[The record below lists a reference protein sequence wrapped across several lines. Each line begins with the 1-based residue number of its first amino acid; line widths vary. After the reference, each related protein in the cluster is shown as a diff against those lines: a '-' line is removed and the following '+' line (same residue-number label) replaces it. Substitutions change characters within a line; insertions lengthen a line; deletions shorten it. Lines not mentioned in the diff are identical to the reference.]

1 MAERIIFHIDVNNA
15 FLSWTAVQLLEEGYN
30 IDIRT
35 IPAIIAGDE
44 SKRHGIVLAKSP
56 IAKKYGIVTA
66 ETIYQ
71 AKMKCPNLKIFSPN
85 HEIYQRKS
93 KQLMNYLKTFT
104 PIMEQFSIDECF
116 LDMTGTK
123 YLYTNHLELA
133 YKIKDEIKEKFGF
146 TVNVG
151 IGNNKL
157 CAKMASDF
165 EKPDKVHTLLKSEI
179 KEKLWPL
186 PVNDL
191 FMCGKKTSIELN
203 KMNIY
208 TIKDLAEYDFQKL
221 EKKFKSQAKY
231 LKQAAWGIDE
241 SKVEERKD
249 KRQSISTTRTLPHD
263 EENKE
268 KLKEVLFVQ
277 TEDVCRQLRE
287 QNLYASTI
295 AIIYKDKYFKSTTVQ
310 EQLENATDN
319 TKEILKKINSLFDKS
334 YNNIPVRLIG
344 VRLANLTKFK
354 NTQVSIFDT
363 EIDNDSKEE
372 SIQKTVDKIN
382 KKFGSSL
389 IMPASIKKLQKMKKY
404 NTNVEKKQRIL

>member
-263 EENKE
+263 EENRE

-319 TKEILKKINSLFDKS
+319 TKEILKKINSLFEKS
-334 YNNIPVRLIG
+334 YNNMPVRLIG

-363 EIDNDSKEE
+363 EIDNDYKEE
-372 SIQKTVDKIN
+372 SIKKTVDKIN

-389 IMPASIKKLQKMKKY
+389 IMPASIKKLQK
-404 NTNVEKKQRIL
+404 NEER

>member
-30 IDIRT
+30 IDIRK

-71 AKMKCPNLKIFSPN
+71 AKMKCPNLKVFSPN

-93 KQLMNYLKTFT
+93 KQLMSYLKEFT

-123 YLYTNHLELA
+123 YLYDNYLELA

-165 EKPDKVHTLLKSEI
+165 EKPDKVHTLLKNEI

-186 PVNDL
+186 PVKDL

-263 EENKE
+263 EENRE
-268 KLKEVLFVQ
+268 KLKEVLFLQ

-287 QNLYASTI
+287 KKLYASTI

-319 TKEILKKINSLFDKS
+319 TKEILKKINSLFEKS
-334 YNNIPVRLIG
+334 YNNIPIRLIG
-344 VRLANLTKFK
+344 VRLANLTKYK
-354 NTQVSIFDT
+354 NTQVSLFDT
-363 EIDNDSKEE
+363 EIDDNSKEE

-389 IMPASIKKLQKMKKY
+389 IMPASIKKLQKNKEM
-404 NTNVEKKQRIL
+404 

>member
-319 TKEILKKINSLFDKS
+319 TKEILKKINSLFEKS

-354 NTQVSIFDT
+354 NTQVSLFDT
-363 EIDNDSKEE
+363 EIDNNSKEE

-389 IMPASIKKLQKMKKY
+389 IMPASIKKLQK
-404 NTNVEKKQRIL
+404 NEEI

>member
-221 EKKFKSQAKY
+221 EKEFKSQAKY

-319 TKEILKKINSLFDKS
+319 TKEILKKINSLFEKS
-334 YNNIPVRLIG
+334 YNNMPVRLIG

-389 IMPASIKKLQKMKKY
+389 IMPASIKKLQKK
-404 NTNVEKKQRIL
+404 

>member
-165 EKPDKVHTLLKSEI
+165 EKPDKVHTLLRSEI

-263 EENKE
+263 EENSE
-268 KLKEVLFVQ
+268 KLKEVLFMQ
-277 TEDVCRQLRE
+277 TQDVCRQLRE
-287 QNLYASTI
+287 KNLYASTI
-295 AIIYKDKYFKSTTVQ
+295 AIIYKDKYFKSTTFQ
-310 EQLENATDN
+310 EQLENVTDN
-319 TKEILKKINSLFDKS
+319 TKEILKKINSLFEKS

-344 VRLANLTKFK
+344 VRLANLTEFK
-354 NTQVSIFDT
+354 NTQVSLFDI
-363 EIDNDSKEE
+363 ESDDNSKEE
-372 SIQKTVDKIN
+372 SIQKTIDKIN

-389 IMPASIKKLQKMKKY
+389 IMPASIKKLQK
-404 NTNVEKKQRIL
+404 NEEI

>member
-15 FLSWTAVQLLEEGYN
+15 FLSWTAVQLLDEGYN

-71 AKMKCPNLKIFSPN
+71 AKIKCPNLKIFSPN

-93 KQLMNYLKTFT
+93 KQLMDYLKTFT

-123 YLYTNHLELA
+123 YLYANYLELA

-165 EKPDKVHTLLKSEI
+165 EKPDKVHTLLRSEI

-208 TIKDLAEYDFQKL
+208 TIKDLAEFDFQKL

-263 EENKE
+263 EENRE

-287 QNLYASTI
+287 KNLYASTI

-319 TKEILKKINSLFDKS
+319 TKEILKKINSLFEKS

-354 NTQVSIFDT
+354 NTQVSLFDT
-363 EIDNDSKEE
+363 EFDDNSKEE
-372 SIQKTVDKIN
+372 NIQKTVDKIN

-389 IMPASIKKLQKMKKY
+389 IMPASIKKLQK
-404 NTNVEKKQRIL
+404 NEEI

>member
-15 FLSWTAVQLLEEGYN
+15 FLSWTAVQLLDEGYN
-30 IDIRT
+30 IDIRK

-93 KQLMNYLKTFT
+93 KQLMDYLKTFT

-123 YLYTNHLELA
+123 YLYANYLELA

-165 EKPDKVHTLLKSEI
+165 EKPDKVHTLLRSEI

-208 TIKDLAEYDFQKL
+208 TIKDLAEFDFQKL

-263 EENKE
+263 EENSE
-268 KLKEVLFVQ
+268 KLKEVLFMQ

-287 QNLYASTI
+287 KNLYASTI

-310 EQLENATDN
+310 EQLENVTDN
-319 TKEILKKINSLFDKS
+319 TKEILKKINSLFEKS

-344 VRLANLTKFK
+344 VRLANLTEFK
-354 NTQVSIFDT
+354 NTQVSLFDI
-363 EIDNDSKEE
+363 ESDDNSKEE
-372 SIQKTVDKIN
+372 SIQKTIDKIN

-389 IMPASIKKLQKMKKY
+389 IMPASIKKLQK
-404 NTNVEKKQRIL
+404 NEEI

>member
-1 MAERIIFHIDVNNA
+1 MTERIIFHIDVNNA
-15 FLSWTAVQLLEEGYN
+15 FLSWTAVQLLDEGYN
-30 IDIRT
+30 IDIRK

-93 KQLMNYLKTFT
+93 KQLMDYLKTFT

-123 YLYTNHLELA
+123 YLYANYLELA

-165 EKPDKVHTLLKSEI
+165 EKPDKVHTLLRSEI

-208 TIKDLAEYDFQKL
+208 TIKDLAEFDFQKL

-263 EENKE
+263 EENSE
-268 KLKEVLFVQ
+268 KLKEVLFMQ

-287 QNLYASTI
+287 KNLYASTI

-310 EQLENATDN
+310 EQLENVTDN
-319 TKEILKKINSLFDKS
+319 TKEILKKINSLFEKS

-344 VRLANLTKFK
+344 VRLANLTEFK
-354 NTQVSIFDT
+354 NTQVSLFDI
-363 EIDNDSKEE
+363 ESDDNSKEE
-372 SIQKTVDKIN
+372 SIQKTIDKIN

-389 IMPASIKKLQKMKKY
+389 IMLASIKKLQK
-404 NTNVEKKQRIL
+404 NEEI

>member
-231 LKQAAWGIDE
+231 LKQAAWGIDK

-319 TKEILKKINSLFDKS
+319 TKEILKKINSLFEKS
-334 YNNIPVRLIG
+334 YNNMPVRLIG

-389 IMPASIKKLQKMKKY
+389 IMPASIKKLQK
-404 NTNVEKKQRIL
+404 NEEI

>member
-30 IDIRT
+30 IDIRK

-93 KQLMNYLKTFT
+93 KQLMDYLKTFT

-123 YLYTNHLELA
+123 YLYANYLELA

-165 EKPDKVHTLLKSEI
+165 EKPDKVHTLLRSEI

-208 TIKDLAEYDFQKL
+208 TIKDLAEFDFQKL

-263 EENKE
+263 EENSE
-268 KLKEVLFVQ
+268 KLKEVLFMQ

-287 QNLYASTI
+287 KNLYASTI

-310 EQLENATDN
+310 EQLENVTDN
-319 TKEILKKINSLFDKS
+319 TKEILKKINSLFEKS

-344 VRLANLTKFK
+344 VRLANLTEFK
-354 NTQVSIFDT
+354 NTQVSLFDI
-363 EIDNDSKEE
+363 ESDDNSKEE
-372 SIQKTVDKIN
+372 SIQKTIDKIN

-389 IMPASIKKLQKMKKY
+389 IMPASIKKLQK
-404 NTNVEKKQRIL
+404 NEEI

>member
-310 EQLENATDN
+310 EQLENVTDN
-319 TKEILKKINSLFDKS
+319 TKEILKKINSLFEKS

-344 VRLANLTKFK
+344 VRLANLTEFK
-354 NTQVSIFDT
+354 NTQVSLFDI
-363 EIDNDSKEE
+363 ESDDNSKEE
-372 SIQKTVDKIN
+372 SIQKTIDKIN

-389 IMPASIKKLQKMKKY
+389 IMPASIKKLQK
-404 NTNVEKKQRIL
+404 NEEI

>member
-15 FLSWTAVQLLEEGYN
+15 FLSWTAVQLLDEGYN
-30 IDIRT
+30 VDIRK

-93 KQLMNYLKTFT
+93 KQLMSYLKEFT

-123 YLYTNHLELA
+123 YLYDNYLELA

-165 EKPDKVHTLLKSEI
+165 EKPDKVHTLLKNEI

-231 LKQAAWGIDE
+231 LKQAVWGIDE

-263 EENKE
+263 EENRE
-268 KLKEVLFVQ
+268 KLKEVLFMQ

-287 QNLYASTI
+287 KKLYASTI
-295 AIIYKDKYFKSTTVQ
+295 AIIYKDKYFKSTTIQ

-319 TKEILKKINSLFDKS
+319 TKEILKKINSLFEKS
-334 YNNIPVRLIG
+334 YNNIPIRLIG
-344 VRLANLTKFK
+344 VRLANLTKYK
-354 NTQVSIFDT
+354 NTQVSLFDT
-363 EIDNDSKEE
+363 EIDDNSKEE

-389 IMPASIKKLQKMKKY
+389 IMPASIKKLQK
-404 NTNVEKKQRIL
+404 NEEI

>member
-179 KEKLWPL
+179 KETLWPL
-186 PVNDL
+186 PVHDL

-319 TKEILKKINSLFDKS
+319 TKEILKKINSLFEKS
-334 YNNIPVRLIG
+334 YNNMPVRLIG

-389 IMPASIKKLQKMKKY
+389 IMPASIKKLQK
-404 NTNVEKKQRIL
+404 NEEI

>member
-30 IDIRT
+30 IDIRK

-93 KQLMNYLKTFT
+93 KQLMDYLKTFT

-123 YLYTNHLELA
+123 YLYANYLELA
-133 YKIKDEIKEKFGF
+133 YKIKDEIREKFGF

-165 EKPDKVHTLLKSEI
+165 EKPDKVHTLLRSEI

-208 TIKDLAEYDFQKL
+208 TIKDLAEFDFQKL

-263 EENKE
+263 EENSE
-268 KLKEVLFVQ
+268 KLKEVLFMQ

-287 QNLYASTI
+287 KNLYTSTI

-310 EQLENATDN
+310 EQLENVTDN
-319 TKEILKKINSLFDKS
+319 TKEILKKVNSLFEKS

-344 VRLANLTKFK
+344 VRLANLTEFK
-354 NTQVSIFDT
+354 NTQVSLFDI
-363 EIDNDSKEE
+363 ESDDNSKEE
-372 SIQKTVDKIN
+372 SIQKTIDKIN

-389 IMPASIKKLQKMKKY
+389 IMPASIKKLQKK
-404 NTNVEKKQRIL
+404 EEI

>member
-30 IDIRT
+30 VDIRK

-93 KQLMNYLKTFT
+93 KQLMSYLKAFT

-123 YLYTNHLELA
+123 YLYDNYLELA
-133 YKIKDEIKEKFGF
+133 YKIKEEIKEKFGF

-165 EKPDKVHTLLKSEI
+165 EKPDKVHTLLKNEI

-263 EENKE
+263 EENRE
-268 KLKEVLFVQ
+268 KLKEVLFMQ

-287 QNLYASTI
+287 KKLYASTI
-295 AIIYKDKYFKSTTVQ
+295 AIIYKDKYFKSTTIQ

-319 TKEILKKINSLFDKS
+319 TKEILKKINSLFEKS
-334 YNNIPVRLIG
+334 YNNIPIRLIG
-344 VRLANLTKFK
+344 VRLANLTKYK
-354 NTQVSIFDT
+354 NTQVSLFDT
-363 EIDNDSKEE
+363 EIDDNSKEE

-389 IMPASIKKLQKMKKY
+389 IMPASIKKLQK
-404 NTNVEKKQRIL
+404 NEEI

>member
-319 TKEILKKINSLFDKS
+319 TKEILKKINSLFEKS

-354 NTQVSIFDT
+354 NTQVSLFDT

-389 IMPASIKKLQKMKKY
+389 IMPASIKKLQK
-404 NTNVEKKQRIL
+404 NEEI

>member
-319 TKEILKKINSLFDKS
+319 TKEILKKINSLFEKS
-334 YNNIPVRLIG
+334 YNNMPVRLIG

-389 IMPASIKKLQKMKKY
+389 IMPASIKKLQK
-404 NTNVEKKQRIL
+404 NEEI

>member
-263 EENKE
+263 EENRE
-268 KLKEVLFVQ
+268 KLKEVLFLQ

-319 TKEILKKINSLFDKS
+319 TKEILKKINSLFEKS
-334 YNNIPVRLIG
+334 YNNMPVRLIG

-389 IMPASIKKLQKMKKY
+389 IMPASIKKLQK
-404 NTNVEKKQRIL
+404 NEEI

>member
-319 TKEILKKINSLFDKS
+319 TKEILKKINILFEKS
-334 YNNIPVRLIG
+334 YNNMPVRLIG

-389 IMPASIKKLQKMKKY
+389 IMPASIKKLQK
-404 NTNVEKKQRIL
+404 NEEI

>member
-319 TKEILKKINSLFDKS
+319 TKEILKKINSLFEKS
-334 YNNIPVRLIG
+334 YNNMPVRLIG

-363 EIDNDSKEE
+363 EIDNDSKEA

-389 IMPASIKKLQKMKKY
+389 IMPASIKKLQK
-404 NTNVEKKQRIL
+404 NEEI

>member
-30 IDIRT
+30 IDIRK

-93 KQLMNYLKTFT
+93 KQLMSYLKAFT

-123 YLYTNHLELA
+123 YLYDNYLELA
-133 YKIKDEIKEKFGF
+133 YKIKEEIKEKFGF

-165 EKPDKVHTLLKSEI
+165 EKPDKVHTLLKNEI

-249 KRQSISTTRTLPHD
+249 KRQSISITRTLPHD
-263 EENKE
+263 EENRE
-268 KLKEVLFVQ
+268 KLKEVLFMQ

-287 QNLYASTI
+287 KKLYASTI
-295 AIIYKDKYFKSTTVQ
+295 AIIYKDKYFKSTTIQ

-319 TKEILKKINSLFDKS
+319 TKEILKKINSLFEKS
-334 YNNIPVRLIG
+334 YNDIPIRLIG
-344 VRLANLTKFK
+344 VRLANLTKYK
-354 NTQVSIFDT
+354 NTQVSLFDT
-363 EIDNDSKEE
+363 EIDDNSKEE

-389 IMPASIKKLQKMKKY
+389 IMPASIKKLQK
-404 NTNVEKKQRIL
+404 NEEI

>member
-268 KLKEVLFVQ
+268 RAF
-277 TEDVCRQLRE
+277 CSYRLR
-287 QNLYASTI
+287 
-295 AIIYKDKYFKSTTVQ
+295 
-310 EQLENATDN
+310 
-319 TKEILKKINSLFDKS
+319 
-334 YNNIPVRLIG
+334 
-344 VRLANLTKFK
+344 
-354 NTQVSIFDT
+354 
-363 EIDNDSKEE
+363 
-372 SIQKTVDKIN
+372 
-382 KKFGSSL
+382 
-389 IMPASIKKLQKMKKY
+389 
-404 NTNVEKKQRIL
+404 

>member
-319 TKEILKKINSLFDKS
+319 TKEILKKINSLFEKS

-389 IMPASIKKLQKMKKY
+389 IMPASIKKLQK
-404 NTNVEKKQRIL
+404 NEEI

>member
-263 EENKE
+263 EENSE
-268 KLKEVLFVQ
+268 KLKEVLFMQ

-287 QNLYASTI
+287 KNLYASTI

-310 EQLENATDN
+310 EQLENVTDN
-319 TKEILKKINSLFDKS
+319 TKEILKKINSLFEKS

-344 VRLANLTKFK
+344 VRLANLTEFK
-354 NTQVSIFDT
+354 NTQVSLFDI
-363 EIDNDSKEE
+363 ESDDNSKEE
-372 SIQKTVDKIN
+372 SIQKTIDKIN

-389 IMPASIKKLQKMKKY
+389 IMPASIKKLQK
-404 NTNVEKKQRIL
+404 NEEI

>member
-1 MAERIIFHIDVNNA
+1 MTERIIFHIDVNNA
-15 FLSWTAVQLLEEGYN
+15 FLSWTAVQLLDEGYN
-30 IDIRT
+30 IDIRK

-93 KQLMNYLKTFT
+93 KQLMDYLKTFT

-123 YLYTNHLELA
+123 YLYANYLELA
-133 YKIKDEIKEKFGF
+133 YKIKDEIQEKFGF

-165 EKPDKVHTLLKSEI
+165 EKPDKVHTLLRSEI

-208 TIKDLAEYDFQKL
+208 TIKDLAEFDFQKL

-263 EENKE
+263 EENSE
-268 KLKEVLFVQ
+268 KLKEVLFMQ

-287 QNLYASTI
+287 KNLYASTI

-310 EQLENATDN
+310 EQLENVTDN
-319 TKEILKKINSLFDKS
+319 TKEILKKINSLFEKS

-344 VRLANLTKFK
+344 VRLANLTEFK
-354 NTQVSIFDT
+354 NTQVSLFDI
-363 EIDNDSKEE
+363 ESDDNSKEE
-372 SIQKTVDKIN
+372 SIQKTIDKIN

-389 IMPASIKKLQKMKKY
+389 IMPASIKKLQK
-404 NTNVEKKQRIL
+404 NEEI

>member
-123 YLYTNHLELA
+123 YLYANHLELA

-231 LKQAAWGIDE
+231 LKQAA
-241 SKVEERKD
+241 
-249 KRQSISTTRTLPHD
+249 
-263 EENKE
+263 
-268 KLKEVLFVQ
+268 
-277 TEDVCRQLRE
+277 
-287 QNLYASTI
+287 
-295 AIIYKDKYFKSTTVQ
+295 
-310 EQLENATDN
+310 
-319 TKEILKKINSLFDKS
+319 
-334 YNNIPVRLIG
+334 
-344 VRLANLTKFK
+344 
-354 NTQVSIFDT
+354 
-363 EIDNDSKEE
+363 
-372 SIQKTVDKIN
+372 
-382 KKFGSSL
+382 
-389 IMPASIKKLQKMKKY
+389 
-404 NTNVEKKQRIL
+404 

>member
-30 IDIRT
+30 IDIRI

-319 TKEILKKINSLFDKS
+319 TKEILKKINSLFEKS
-334 YNNIPVRLIG
+334 YNNMPVRLIG

-389 IMPASIKKLQKMKKY
+389 IMPASIKKLQK
-404 NTNVEKKQRIL
+404 NEEI

>member
-319 TKEILKKINSLFDKS
+319 TKEILKKINSLFEKS
-334 YNNIPVRLIG
+334 YNNMPVRLIG

-363 EIDNDSKEE
+363 EIDNDYKEE

-389 IMPASIKKLQKMKKY
+389 IMPASIKKLQK
-404 NTNVEKKQRIL
+404 NEEI

>member
-30 IDIRT
+30 IDIRK

-93 KQLMNYLKTFT
+93 KQLMDYLKTFT

-123 YLYTNHLELA
+123 YLYANYLELA
-133 YKIKDEIKEKFGF
+133 YKIKDEIREKFGF

-165 EKPDKVHTLLKSEI
+165 EKPDKVHTLLRSEI

-208 TIKDLAEYDFQKL
+208 TIKDLAEFDFQKL

-263 EENKE
+263 EENSE
-268 KLKEVLFVQ
+268 KLKEVLFMQ

-287 QNLYASTI
+287 KNLYASTI

-310 EQLENATDN
+310 EQLENVTDN
-319 TKEILKKINSLFDKS
+319 TKEILKKINSLFEKS

-344 VRLANLTKFK
+344 VRLANLTEFK
-354 NTQVSIFDT
+354 NTQVSLFDI
-363 EIDNDSKEE
+363 ESDDNSKEE
-372 SIQKTVDKIN
+372 SIQKTIDKIN

-389 IMPASIKKLQKMKKY
+389 IMPASIKKLQK
-404 NTNVEKKQRIL
+404 NEEI

>member
-146 TVNVG
+146 TINVG

-319 TKEILKKINSLFDKS
+319 TKEILKKINSLFEKS
-334 YNNIPVRLIG
+334 YNNMPVRLIG

-363 EIDNDSKEE
+363 EIDNNSKEE

-389 IMPASIKKLQKMKKY
+389 IMPASIKKLQK
-404 NTNVEKKQRIL
+404 NEEI

>member
-363 EIDNDSKEE
+363 EIDNNSKEE

-389 IMPASIKKLQKMKKY
+389 IMPASIKKLQK
-404 NTNVEKKQRIL
+404 NEEI

>member
-15 FLSWTAVQLLEEGYN
+15 FLSWTAVQLLEEGDN

-389 IMPASIKKLQKMKKY
+389 IMPASIKKLQK
-404 NTNVEKKQRIL
+404 NEEI

>member
-319 TKEILKKINSLFDKS
+319 TKEILKKINSLFEKS
-334 YNNIPVRLIG
+334 YNNMPVRLIG

-389 IMPASIKKLQKMKKY
+389 IMPASIKKLQK
-404 NTNVEKKQRIL
+404 NDEI

>member
-1 MAERIIFHIDVNNA
+1 
-15 FLSWTAVQLLEEGYN
+15 
-30 IDIRT
+30 
-35 IPAIIAGDE
+35 
-44 SKRHGIVLAKSP
+44 
-56 IAKKYGIVTA
+56 
-66 ETIYQ
+66 
-71 AKMKCPNLKIFSPN
+71 
-85 HEIYQRKS
+85 
-93 KQLMNYLKTFT
+93 MNYLKTFT

-319 TKEILKKINSLFDKS
+319 TKEILKKINSLFEKS
-334 YNNIPVRLIG
+334 YNNMPVRLIG
-344 VRLANLTKFK
+344 VRLN
-354 NTQVSIFDT
+354 
-363 EIDNDSKEE
+363 
-372 SIQKTVDKIN
+372 KI
-382 KKFGSSL
+382 
-389 IMPASIKKLQKMKKY
+389 
-404 NTNVEKKQRIL
+404 

>member
-319 TKEILKKINSLFDKS
+319 TKEILKKINSLFEKS
-334 YNNIPVRLIG
+334 YNNMPVRLIG

-389 IMPASIKKLQKMKKY
+389 IMPASIKQLQK
-404 NTNVEKKQRIL
+404 NEEI

>member
-319 TKEILKKINSLFDKS
+319 TKEILKKINSLFEKS
-334 YNNIPVRLIG
+334 YNNMQDRLIG
-344 VRLANLTKFK
+344 DRLANLTKFK

-363 EIDNDSKEE
+363 EIDNNSKEE

-389 IMPASIKKLQKMKKY
+389 IMPASIKKLQK
-404 NTNVEKKQRIL
+404 NEEI

>member
-30 IDIRT
+30 IDIRK

-93 KQLMNYLKTFT
+93 KQLMSYLKAFT

-123 YLYTNHLELA
+123 YLYDNYLELA
-133 YKIKDEIKEKFGF
+133 YKIKEEIKEKFGF

-165 EKPDKVHTLLKSEI
+165 EKPDKVHTLLKNEI

-263 EENKE
+263 EENRE
-268 KLKEVLFVQ
+268 KLKEVLFMQ

-287 QNLYASTI
+287 KKLYASTI
-295 AIIYKDKYFKSTTVQ
+295 VIIYKDKYFKSTTIQ
-310 EQLENATDN
+310 EQLENVTDN
-319 TKEILKKINSLFDKS
+319 TKEILKKINSLFEKS
-334 YNNIPVRLIG
+334 YNNIPIRLIG
-344 VRLANLTKFK
+344 VRLANLTKYK
-354 NTQVSIFDT
+354 NTQVSLFDT
-363 EIDNDSKEE
+363 EIDDNSKEE

-389 IMPASIKKLQKMKKY
+389 IMPASIKKLQK
-404 NTNVEKKQRIL
+404 NEEI

>member
-268 KLKEVLFVQ
+268 KLKEVLFMQ
-277 TEDVCRQLRE
+277 TQDVCRQLRE
-287 QNLYASTI
+287 KNLYASTI
-295 AIIYKDKYFKSTTVQ
+295 AIIYKDKYFKSTTFQ
-310 EQLENATDN
+310 EQLENVTDN
-319 TKEILKKINSLFDKS
+319 TKEILKKINSLFEKS

-344 VRLANLTKFK
+344 VRLANLTEFK
-354 NTQVSIFDT
+354 NTQVSLFDI
-363 EIDNDSKEE
+363 ESDDNSKEE
-372 SIQKTVDKIN
+372 SIQKTIDKIN

-389 IMPASIKKLQKMKKY
+389 IMPASIKKLQK
-404 NTNVEKKQRIL
+404 NEEI

>member
-263 EENKE
+263 EENRE

-319 TKEILKKINSLFDKS
+319 TKEILKKINSLFEKS
-334 YNNIPVRLIG
+334 YNNMPVRLIG

-363 EIDNDSKEE
+363 EIDNNSKEE

-389 IMPASIKKLQKMKKY
+389 IMPASIKKLQK
-404 NTNVEKKQRIL
+404 NEEI

>member
-30 IDIRT
+30 IDIRK

-93 KQLMNYLKTFT
+93 KQLMDYLKTFT

-123 YLYTNHLELA
+123 YLYANYLELA
-133 YKIKDEIKEKFGF
+133 YKIKDEIREKFGF

-165 EKPDKVHTLLKSEI
+165 EKPDKVHTLLRSEI

-208 TIKDLAEYDFQKL
+208 TIKDLAEFDFQKL

-263 EENKE
+263 EENSE
-268 KLKEVLFVQ
+268 KLKEELFMQ

-287 QNLYASTI
+287 KNLYASTI

-310 EQLENATDN
+310 EQLENVTDN
-319 TKEILKKINSLFDKS
+319 TKEILKKINSLFEKS

-344 VRLANLTKFK
+344 VRLANLTEFK
-354 NTQVSIFDT
+354 NTQVSLFDI
-363 EIDNDSKEE
+363 ESDDNSKEE
-372 SIQKTVDKIN
+372 SIQKTIDKIN

-389 IMPASIKKLQKMKKY
+389 IMPASIKKLQK
-404 NTNVEKKQRIL
+404 NEEI